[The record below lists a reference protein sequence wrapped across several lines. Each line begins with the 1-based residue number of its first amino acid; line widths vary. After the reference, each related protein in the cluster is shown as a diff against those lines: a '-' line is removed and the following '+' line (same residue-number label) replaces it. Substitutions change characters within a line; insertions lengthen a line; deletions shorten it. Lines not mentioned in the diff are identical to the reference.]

1 MMGRGGRPVD
11 AEARRQG
18 RSRGLMVRVFAA
30 NLVVV
35 AVAAISALLAGWAFA
50 PLLLERHMASMMR
63 TTMHGPG
70 FERMA
75 ADLDAAYRLA
85 LGQSIAWAVA
95 LAALAAVGV
104 AWAVTTRLVAPLR
117 ALREASAA
125 IAAGRRG
132 SRLDVAA
139 PGEIGELA
147 ASFNAMAAALDE
159 ADDVRRRLVTDLA
172 HELRTP
178 LSNLRGYVEGLEDGV
193 FELDAATR
201 QALGRQVERLERLV
215 MDLSTLHDLEAGQV
229 PVEAGRID
237 VAELVRASAAAVR
250 RRFDDRGIELVVAA
264 PTGGAWATADAV
276 RTGQVLENLLDN
288 AYRHTPTGG
297 RVEAVVGSDA
307 GAVRVEV
314 RDTGPGV
321 PERDREAI
329 FRRFYQSDPAR
340 PAGTGAGSGVGLTI
354 AKALVERQGGTIGV
368 DAARGGGA
376 CFWFTLPATPS
387 PTAGDQAMT

>member
-1 MMGRGGRPVD
+1 MD
-11 AEARRQG
+11 SEARSRW

-30 NLVVV
+30 NLVVI
-35 AVAAISALLAGWAFA
+35 AVAAIAALLAGWAFA
-50 PLLLERHMASMMR
+50 PLLLERHIESMMR
-63 TTMHGPG
+63 TSSHGPG

-95 LAALAAVGV
+95 LATLAAVGV

-125 IAAGRRG
+125 ITVGRRG
-132 SRLDVAA
+132 ARLDVDA

-147 ASFNAMAAALDE
+147 ASFNAMATALDD

-193 FELDAATR
+193 FELDTSTR
-201 QALGRQVERLERLV
+201 QALARQVERLERLV
-215 MDLSTLHDLEAGQV
+215 TDLSALHDLEAGQV
-229 PVEAGRID
+229 PIEVGRID
-237 VAELVRASAAAVR
+237 VGELVRTGAAAVQ
-250 RRFDDRGIELVVAA
+250 RRFDDRGIELIVAA
-264 PTGGAWATADAV
+264 PADGTWVTADAV

-297 RVEAVVGSDA
+297 RVEAIVRFDVDA
-307 GAVRVEV
+307 VLVEV
-314 RDTGPGV
+314 RDTGPGI
-321 PERDREAI
+321 PEHDREAV
-329 FRRFYQSDPAR
+329 FRRLYRVDSAR
-340 PAGTGAGSGVGLTI
+340 DTRTGAGSGVGLTI

-368 DAARGGGA
+368 DVAPGGGA
-376 CFWFTLPATPS
+376 RFWFTLPAAPS
-387 PTAGDQAMT
+387 SNAARNVGRD